1 MPTKVRAT
9 PKIPPASA
17 IPAPAVAP
25 IATHDAGD
33 ILRNACEII
42 DSRGR
47 ERDNAGGDRPAQRSM
62 LTIVS
67 VFNLIEGT
75 DLDERQ
81 GWAFMQVLKQVRA
94 AAAARNGRPNLDD
107 FLDGAAYAAL
117 AGESMVFPVE
127 AQQ

>member
-1 MPTKVRAT
+1 MA
-9 PKIPPASA
+9 
-17 IPAPAVAP
+17 
-25 IATHDAGD
+25 
-33 ILRNACEII
+33 
-42 DSRGR
+42 
-47 ERDNAGGDRPAQRSM
+47 
-62 LTIVS
+62 TIVQ

-94 AAAARNGRPNLDD
+94 AASARNGRPNLDD

-127 AQQ
+127 QAQ

>member
-1 MPTKVRAT
+1 MPTKVQATSRIRPVRA
-9 PKIPPASA
+9 IAA
-17 IPAPAVAP
+17 AAP
-25 IATHDAGD
+25 IATHKAGD
-33 ILRNACEII
+33 ILRNAFETIE
-42 DSRGR
+42 SRGR
-47 ERDNAGGDRPAQRSM
+47 ERDNAGGDQPAERSM
-62 LTIVS
+62 ATIVKA
-67 VFNLIEGT
+67 FNLIEGT

-94 AAAARNGRPNLDD
+94 AAAARNGRPDLDD